1 MREPPR
7 LSTGGRDG
15 PRPLGAHP
23 SPRGGRAA
31 EPLPVVVLTRVL
43 VPSPIGLLGV
53 EFADVRVIRLVF
65 SPPPRERQRYQPLT
79 KLRSDRLEEALGQL
93 AEYFAGARR
102 ELRIDYDLSPSGL
115 TEASRQL
122 LLETTRI
129 PYGETR
135 TYQKLA
141 AQAGSSDEYRNV
153 RAVLMTNP
161 IPILVPCH
169 RVVPNRG
176 GAGSY
181 VGGAKR
187 KDWLLRLE
195 SRTTAERTAGVDA
208 AAEV

>member
-1 MREPPR
+1 
-7 LSTGGRDG
+7 L
-15 PRPLGAHP
+15 A
-23 SPRGGRAA
+23 
-31 EPLPVVVLTRVL
+31 
-43 VPSPIGLLGV
+43 V
-53 EFADVRVIRLVF
+53 EFAGAKVTHLIF
-65 SPPPRERQRYQPLT
+65 APTARERQQYQPLT

-102 ELRIDYDLSPSGL
+102 ELQLEFDLEAAGIP
-115 TEASRQL
+115 EASRAL

-141 AQAGSSDEYRNV
+141 AQAGVSDYRNV
-153 RAVLMTNP
+153 RSVLIANP

-176 GAGSY
+176 GSGSY

-187 KDWLLRLE
+187 KSWLLRLE
-195 SRTTAERTAGVDA
+195 SRTAAERASPADA
-208 AAEV
+208 ALDG